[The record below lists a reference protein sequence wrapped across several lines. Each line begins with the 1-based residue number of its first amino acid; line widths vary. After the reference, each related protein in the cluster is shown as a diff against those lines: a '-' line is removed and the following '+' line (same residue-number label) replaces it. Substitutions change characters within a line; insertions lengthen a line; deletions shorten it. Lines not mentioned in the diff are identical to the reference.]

1 VQLELSGVDEWENL
15 GSEPAADQENNCA
28 TGNKVRKHDDTP
40 SFHDEARQPVVLA
53 AQPVKK
59 PLSRLLC
66 VLATRSTQ
74 TDTMGTKVL
83 ESRYDA
89 TIEKPT
95 AKASGTN
102 RLWAAPVMK
111 KAGMNTAR
119 MHSIAMKP

>member
-1 VQLELSGVDEWENL
+1 MMERANRSYLPRNRSKNV
-15 GSEPAADQENNCA
+15 
-28 TGNKVRKHDDTP
+28 
-40 SFHDEARQPVVLA
+40 SFGWP
-53 AQPVKK
+53 
-59 PLSRLLC
+59 C
-66 VLATRSTQ
+66 VLAMRSTQ
-74 TDTMGTKVL
+74 IDKMGTKVL

-119 MHSIAMKP
+119 MHSIAMNRGSVVSAVSHLAPPAGRRQGGRE